1 MINTRR
7 TLPLPSMS
15 YFCPASCN
23 RRFKSPAN
31 LHAHLARAPRCMW
44 FMEETLDALDEDPT
58 DSLEQEDIP
67 SAPVDPWAEYD
78 PLDDPDLDFSYLEE
92 ALDEFHFIPE
102 IQPIG
107 AQGPG
112 PQTAA
117 NRAKA
122 ARFVL
127 DDLDDKRVTDIDLL
141 AGRIVR
147 KAQPSSQQADK
158 DGDIQMSDPSNAPD
172 PRFLP
177 FTSELDWRIA
187 QWAVRDGPGNNAF
200 DRLLAI
206 PGVVD
211 KLGLSYRNIRAL
223 HKKLDSMPDKA
234 GEWQT
239 KHLRFKDRPD
249 ETFTICH
256 RDPVEAIKSLW
267 KDPEL
272 SPEMIFQPCKTYT
285 DDTREDRIFSEMWTG
300 RWWNA
305 VQSKLPE
312 GGTLAPV
319 IVSTDKTQLTQFTGG
334 KSAYPVYL
342 TIGNI
347 PKATRRK
354 PSKHACV
361 LIAYLSVDKLD
372 RTRLS
377 EQDHRSKVQRIF
389 HESMRIVLEPLI
401 NAGQTGVLMDSS
413 NGDTRRVFPILSCYV
428 ADYPEQ
434 CLVTCSKYGTCCK
447 CKAKATE
454 LQDPEPAEAR
464 TPAWTKSVMEEAKS
478 QAGGNPRA
486 FHTHCMASDVAGG
499 VFRPFWDGFP
509 LCNINRAI
517 TPDVLHQLYQGV
529 FKHLVSW
536 CQLILP
542 KGELDRRIRCLPPSF
557 GVRHFKNGISALSQI
572 SGSERKNMA
581 KILLACLVGSIPSA
595 ATKAITALLDFIY
608 IAQYPTHNNSTL
620 EYLQNAIEEFH
631 EHRDYFIQLGLRKD
645 FNIPKFHS
653 LLHYIDAIKDFGT
666 TDNYNTEMFERLHI
680 DFAKHGW
687 QATNLRDEFPQ
698 MIRWL
703 ARQEKVAG
711 FESLLKSAG
720 TPIAPVKP
728 RNQRPK
734 TIAKYPNFPGR
745 SLSDVQQKHHAP
757 SFDHHLRIYL
767 NAKSPDRLSARNLT
781 DTALPFSKV
790 NVYNMFHFAP
800 SSLHDDDDEKDVI
813 KAIGSSS
820 NMPNGR
826 FDTVVVIV
834 SETAHATGIKG
845 TRVGRLRVIFTLPQ
859 KFDTRLGPRELPS
872 YWPTEPLAYVE
883 WYSPQAAN
891 ASAANG
897 MMYRIKK
904 LEPDTAG
911 HIPGAV
917 VPLSHIRQSYNVL
930 DKSLFLIHDFGDT
943 VGGRISDLPR
953 ASSESSED
961 FVSTA
966 DL

>member
-1 MINTRR
+1 
-7 TLPLPSMS
+7 MS

-23 RRFKSPAN
+23 HRFKSPAN

-67 SAPVDPWAEYD
+67 SAP
-78 PLDDPDLDFSYLEE
+78 
-92 ALDEFHFIPE
+92 
-102 IQPIG
+102 
-107 AQGPG
+107 
-112 PQTAA
+112 
-117 NRAKA
+117 
-122 ARFVL
+122 
-127 DDLDDKRVTDIDLL
+127 
-141 AGRIVR
+141 
-147 KAQPSSQQADK
+147 
-158 DGDIQMSDPSNAPD
+158 
-172 PRFLP
+172 
-177 FTSELDWRIA
+177 
-187 QWAVRDGPGNNAF
+187 WAVRDGPGNNAF

-249 ETFTICH
+249 ETFTIRH

-300 RWWNA
+300 RWNA

-334 KSAYPVYL
+334 KSAYP
-342 TIGNI
+342 
-347 PKATRRK
+347 
-354 PSKHACV
+354 HACV

-377 EQDHRSKVQRIF
+377 EQDHHSKVQRIF

-454 LQDPEPAEAR
+454 LQDPEPAEAC

-509 LCNINRAI
+509 LCNINRTI

-529 FKHLVSW
+529 FKHLISW

-542 KGELDRRIRCLPPSF
+542 KGELDRHIRCLPPSF

-620 EYLQNAIEEFH
+620 EYLQNTIEEFH
-631 EHRDYFIQLGLRKD
+631 EHRNYFIQLGLRKD

-680 DFAKHGW
+680 NFAKHGW

-734 TIAKYPNFPGR
+734 TIAKYPNFPGC

-930 DKSLFLIHDFGDT
+930 DKSL
-943 VGGRISDLPR
+943 
-953 ASSESSED
+953 
-961 FVSTA
+961 
-966 DL
+966 